1 MINRVTLIGRLVRDP
16 DLRRTNDGT
25 MVASFTI
32 AVNRNYTAK
41 DGQQQADFIN
51 CVVWRKTAETLE
63 KYCGKGNLI
72 GLDGRLQTRTYENA
86 QGQRVFVTEVVCDNI
101 QFLESKSNNNQ
112 NTQNKHNN
120 QGYARN
126 QQTRQ
131 NFTSNIDSLQ
141 LNNELDD
148 IGAYVL
154 EDDIQF

>member
-51 CVVWRKTAETLE
+51 CVVWRKTAQTLE
-63 KYCGKGNLI
+63 KYCRKGNLI

-131 NFTSNIDSLQ
+131 NVTSNIDSLQ

>member
-63 KYCGKGNLI
+63 KYCRKGNLI

-131 NFTSNIDSLQ
+131 NVTSNIDSLQ

-148 IGAYVL
+148 IGTYVL

>member
-63 KYCGKGNLI
+63 KYCRKGNLL

-126 QQTRQ
+126 QQTRK

>member
-41 DGQQQADFIN
+41 DGQQQADFIS

-63 KYCGKGNLI
+63 KYCRKGNLI

>member
-63 KYCGKGNLI
+63 KYCRKGNLI

-131 NFTSNIDSLQ
+131 NVTSNIDSLQ

>member
-63 KYCGKGNLI
+63 KYCRKGNLI

>member
-63 KYCGKGNLI
+63 KYCRKGNLI

-112 NTQNKHNN
+112 NTQNRHNN

-131 NFTSNIDSLQ
+131 NVTSNIDSLQ

>member
-1 MINRVTLIGRLVRDP
+1 M
-16 DLRRTNDGT
+16 
-25 MVASFTI
+25 
-32 AVNRNYTAK
+32 
-41 DGQQQADFIN
+41 
-51 CVVWRKTAETLE
+51 
-63 KYCGKGNLI
+63 
-72 GLDGRLQTRTYENA
+72 
-86 QGQRVFVTEVVCDNI
+86 FVTEVVCDNI

>member
-1 MINRVTLIGRLVRDP
+1 MINRVTLIGRLVRDS

-63 KYCGKGNLI
+63 KYCRKGNLI

-131 NFTSNIDSLQ
+131 NVTSNIDSLQ

>member
-1 MINRVTLIGRLVRDP
+1 MINRITLIGRLVRDP

-63 KYCGKGNLI
+63 KYCRKGNLI

-131 NFTSNIDSLQ
+131 NVTSNIDSLQ

>member
-63 KYCGKGNLI
+63 KYCRKG
-72 GLDGRLQTRTYENA
+72 
-86 QGQRVFVTEVVCDNI
+86 
-101 QFLESKSNNNQ
+101 
-112 NTQNKHNN
+112 
-120 QGYARN
+120 
-126 QQTRQ
+126 
-131 NFTSNIDSLQ
+131 
-141 LNNELDD
+141 
-148 IGAYVL
+148 
-154 EDDIQF
+154 

>member
-63 KYCGKGNLI
+63 KYCRKGNLI

-101 QFLESKSNNNQ
+101 QFLESKSNNKQ

>member
-63 KYCGKGNLI
+63 KYCRKGNLI

-86 QGQRVFVTEVVCDNI
+86 QGQRVFATEVVCDNI

-131 NFTSNIDSLQ
+131 NVTSNIDSLQ

>member
-1 MINRVTLIGRLVRDP
+1 MLTGWQEIGGNTYYFLGAGRMVTGTVTI
-16 DLRRTNDGT
+16 DGKIYE
-25 MVASFTI
+25 F
-32 AVNRNYTAK
+32 NK
-41 DGQQQADFIN
+41 
-51 CVVWRKTAETLE
+51 
-63 KYCGKGNLI
+63 
-72 GLDGRLQTRTYENA
+72 DGRLQTRTYENA

-131 NFTSNIDSLQ
+131 NVTSNIDSLQ

>member
-41 DGQQQADFIN
+41 DGQPQADFIN

-63 KYCGKGNLI
+63 KYCRKGNLI

-101 QFLESKSNNNQ
+101 QFLESKSHHNQ
-112 NTQNKHNN
+112 NTQNNHTT

-131 NFTSNIDSLQ
+131 NVTSNIDSLQ

>member
-1 MINRVTLIGRLVRDP
+1 MINRVTLIGRLVRNP

-63 KYCGKGNLI
+63 KYCRKGNLI

-131 NFTSNIDSLQ
+131 NVTSNIDSLQ

>member
-41 DGQQQADFIN
+41 DGQPQADFIN

-63 KYCGKGNLI
+63 KYCRKGNLI

-131 NFTSNIDSLQ
+131 NVTSNIDSLQ

>member
-63 KYCGKGNLI
+63 KYCRKGNLI

-131 NFTSNIDSLQ
+131 NVTSNIDSLQ

-148 IGAYVL
+148 IGGYVL
-154 EDDIQF
+154 EDDL